1 MSPKVRYVGNL
12 AQAAK
17 EKGMEPIAG
26 RIIEMSADEEQNETL
41 RNPHSGWIAYVPPG
55 SVKKG
60 EDLVTTGGMKI
71 VGGKI
76 VQGKTTACG
85 TCHGLNLTGVVGADV
100 PPIAGPSGRARWRGS
115 ACGGRRCSRGS

>member
-1 MSPKVRYVGNL
+1 V
-12 AQAAK
+12 
-17 EKGMEPIAG
+17 
-26 RIIEMSADEEQNETL
+26 
-41 RNPHSGWIAYVPPG
+41 AYVPPG

-76 VQGKTTACG
+76 MQGKTTACG

-100 PPIAGPSGRARWRGS
+100 PPIAGRSPSYLVRQLWDIQQGTRNGS
-115 ACGGRRCSRGS
+115 QAQLMKLVVANLTPEDLIAISAYVASRPQNAPQTAAPVATN